1 MSNTFKIV
9 FSVIGLL
16 LIGFLGG
23 YQTHRSMVKRH
34 MKRVAKERISPGF
47 VDRMVD
53 VLEIREG
60 QVGEVK
66 PILENYSRQ
75 LIDSRKAELERRR
88 PILDSMR
95 MELAGVLDGSQK
107 DKLDHVIERM
117 KRSKRRDH
125 RNGRP
130 HHSHENKQ

>member
-1 MSNTFKIV
+1 MSNTFKII

-53 VLEIREG
+53 ILEIREG
-60 QVGEVK
+60 QVSEVK
-66 PILENYSRQ
+66 PILENYSGQ
-75 LIDSRKAELERRR
+75 LIESRKAELERRR

-95 MELAGVLDGSQK
+95 MELAEVLDGPQQE
-107 DKLDHVIERM
+107 KLDHVIERM
-117 KRSKRRDH
+117 KRSKRHDH
-125 RNGRP
+125 RDRRP
-130 HHSHENKQ
+130 HEHENDR